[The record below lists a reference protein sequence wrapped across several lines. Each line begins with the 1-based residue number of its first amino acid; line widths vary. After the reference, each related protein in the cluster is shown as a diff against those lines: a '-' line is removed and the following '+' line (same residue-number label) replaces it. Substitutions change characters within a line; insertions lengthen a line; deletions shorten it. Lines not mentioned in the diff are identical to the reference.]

1 MPAKALLAVALGL
14 AACGLLLAAATSPDR
29 AKDKAAPA
37 KAKKGTAAAEEAA
50 AKSSDAPPHPL
61 PLSRRERGAEKP
73 KPAPAAFRPE
83 PRWVEDEP
91 PAGAI
96 LFRPDVMPLLSR
108 AGCNQ
113 VDCHG
118 GFRGKGGLKLS
129 LFGADAES
137 DFEAITRSGKGREIN
152 SIEPRQSLLLLKAT
166 AAVQHGGQRRL
177 EPGSKDYA
185 LLLAWIA
192 QNTRWDDARRPKLVS
207 LRIEP
212 KEQIIAG
219 GQSGRLTAT
228 AVFSDGSEQD
238 VTGQAVLRPLDPKV
252 IGLGPGGSIQ
262 ALAPGEATILATYMR
277 QPDVCRVIVPRD
289 LPGGFPEVQ
298 PLGKIDELVLAKLKK
313 LGLPPAQ
320 LSSDE
325 VFLRRVYLDVI
336 GVLPTADEARTFL
349 ADKDAEKR
357 RKLIDRLLV
366 RDEFADFWALK
377 WGDLLKIKSEYP
389 SRLWPKAVETYYPW
403 LRESIAR
410 NEPYDQFVRDLLV
423 ATGSN
428 FRSGPANYFRA
439 VPNKDPQ
446 TLAEATAL
454 VFLGV
459 RIGCARCH
467 GHPTE
472 NWSLDDDLGL
482 AAFFAQVAYKPTSE
496 WKEEIVYLNP
506 KGVLRHPKTKLP
518 VRPKCLGAAAA
529 EIAPEEDPRAALARW
544 LTAPENPWFA
554 KNIVNRIWF
563 WLLGRG
569 IVHEP
574 DDLRPTN
581 PPENPELL
589 ACLEQELVSHHY
601 DLRHIYRLILNSRT
615 YQLSSHAEAAAAED
629 TVHFA
634 RYYPKRLGA
643 EQLLD
648 AIVAVT
654 GVPDRFS
661 SRIPEPFTNLPP
673 GHRAEQ
679 LSDGNIEE
687 APFAFLELFG
697 RPPRDT
703 SYEEERC
710 SVPSLRQALY
720 FVNSE
725 HLEAKIATS
734 ERLKQL
740 AAAGKGD
747 AAVIEEIYLA
757 MLSRLPREAERRA
770 AAAYLAQNKAAR
782 PQAVRDLV
790 WAVFNTKEFLFNH

>member
-1 MPAKALLAVALGL
+1 MPAKALLAIALGL
-14 AACGLLLAAATSPDR
+14 AACGLLVAAAAPPAASPKDTA
-29 AKDKAAPA
+29 AKPQDAPA
-37 KAKKGTAAAEEAA
+37 KSKDVPAKSKNAPGKSTGAPAKPKDALA
-50 AKSSDAPPHPL
+50 AKPVAAPL
-61 PLSRRERGAEKP
+61 RMES
-73 KPAPAAFRPE
+73 
-83 PRWVEDEP
+83 RWVEEEP
-91 PAGAI
+91 PAGAV

-137 DFEAITRSGKGREIN
+137 DYEAVTRSGKGRRIN
-152 SIEPRQSLLLLKAT
+152 PVEPRQSLLLLKA
-166 AAVQHGGQRRL
+166 AGAVQHGGARRL
-177 EPGSKDYA
+177 DPDSKDYA
-185 LLLAWIA
+185 LLASWIA
-192 QNTRWDDARRPKLVS
+192 QGVRWDDARLPKLVA
-207 LRIEP
+207 LRAGP
-212 KEQIIAG
+212 KEQVLAE
-219 GQSGRLTAT
+219 GQSGRPTAT
-228 AVFSDGSEQD
+228 AVFSDGAEKE
-238 VTGQAVLRPLDPKV
+238 VTGQAVLRPSDPKV
-252 IGLGPGGSIQ
+252 IGLGPGGTVK
-262 ALAPGEATILATYMR
+262 ALAPGESTVLVSYMR
-277 QPDVCRVIVPRD
+277 QPDVCRVIVPRK

-313 LGLPPAQ
+313 LGLPPAE
-320 LSSDE
+320 LCADE

-336 GVLPTADEARTFL
+336 GVLPAADEARTFL
-349 ADKDAEKR
+349 ADKDPDKR
-357 RKLIDRLLV
+357 RKLIDRLLQ

-410 NEPYDQFVRDLLV
+410 NEPYDQFVRELLV

-428 FRSGPANYFRA
+428 FRVGPANYFRA

-446 TLAEATAL
+446 TIAESTAL
-454 VFLGV
+454 VFMGV

-472 NWSLDDDLGL
+472 NWSLDDNLGL

-506 KGVLRHPKTKLP
+506 KGVLRHPKTKAA
-518 VRPKCLGAAAA
+518 VRPKFLGSAAP
-529 EIAPEEDPRAALARW
+529 EIAPGDDPRVCLARW

-589 ACLEQELVSHHY
+589 AYLEQELVGHGY
-601 DLRHIYRLILNSRT
+601 DLRHIYRLVLNSRT
-615 YQLSSHAEAAAAED
+615 YQLSSRANPASAGDAI
-629 TVHFA
+629 HFS

-703 SYEEERC
+703 AYEEERC
-710 SVPSLRQALY
+710 SAPSLRQALY

-725 HLEAKIATS
+725 HLEGKIATS

-740 AAAGKGD
+740 AAPGKSD
-747 AAVIEEIYLA
+747 AEVVEEIYLA
-757 MLSRLPREAERRA
+757 LLSRPPREPERHTAAE
-770 AAAYLAQNKAAR
+770 YLAQNKSAR
-782 PQAVRDLV
+782 AQAVRDLV